1 MSSVSASTSLAS
13 ASDIRSDYMN
23 LLVTQLRNQDPL
35 EPLDNNQMASQLAM
49 FSQLEQLEN
58 ISTTFQK
65 VLVSQQM
72 NEASGMIG
80 KEVTYQPKDSDTER
94 RARVEGVQVVDG
106 EVRLAVSGGNVGLEE
121 IRSVRN

>member
-106 EVRLAVSGGNVGLEE
+106 EVRLAVGGGNVGLEE

>member
-1 MSSVSASTSLAS
+1 
-13 ASDIRSDYMN
+13 MN

-106 EVRLAVSGGNVGLEE
+106 EVRLAVGGGNVGLEE